1 VFPGSHVI
9 EVRALGSYPD
19 LPICIGCYLDWLSGL
34 TRKQAEL
41 QLGVGRII
49 SGTHY
54 SRPIRVAFRVAFRVC
69 FRGASECANFDHVTT
84 RKHSTPF

>member
-69 FRGASECANFDHVTT
+69 FRVCFREVT
-84 RKHSTPF
+84 